1 MAYCINPSC
10 KHRQNPDDVQKC
22 LSCGTDLLIEQ
33 RFRLIKPLRTLDSRH
48 STEIFEVEENSK
60 RKVMKVLKSSDSKAI
75 ELLERETLTLQLF
88 DHPGIPRVVDDVITV
103 TPNNSRTELHC
114 LVMQFIEGQN
124 LEKWVEENG
133 RISQE
138 LAINWL
144 KQLVEVIDEVHRTGY
159 FHRDIKPSNVI
170 LQPSGHLTLIDFGGV
185 REVSNTYLA
194 KVSGVGG
201 NDIGLGGNYEITILY
216 SSGYTPLEQING
228 QAVPQSDFYALG
240 RTFAYLVTGIPLIN
254 LPTDQETTRLIWRNK
269 APQIE
274 KPLADLL
281 DDMMAPAPGKR
292 PQAAKFILQRL
303 ENIPLHSKIYR
314 VTKSRLFKVSAGILI
329 LLIISCLGYLSLP
342 LLVNHYID
350 LGKKAQK
357 ENRLNDAENQFQKA
371 VNLQPQTSELISQFY
386 LEQAD
391 RRNISLEDSKK
402 YYELAIKYNS
412 KNDVAYN
419 NLALLCQQ
427 LRDAACVENNYKM
440 LFSLKPNS
448 WTGHY
453 GLGSFYDDNGEYK
466 LAIEQYQL
474 AIKSSNEAVEAISN
488 LARLQIIEGKYETAI
503 STALQ
508 GLEKAKETELQAAL
522 YKTLGWAKFEQKNYV
537 EAKNNLEKSRQLYPR
552 ADTYCLLAQVQEK
565 TNSSQ
570 DARLSWEACLLADSN
585 LPEVQRWR
593 QQFLDRFLGKVV
605 LKSSL

>member
-22 LSCGTDLLIEQ
+22 LNCGTELLIDE
-33 RFRLIKPLRTLDSRH
+33 RFRLIKPLRSLDSRH
-48 STEIFEVEENSK
+48 NTEIFEVEENGR
-60 RKVMKVLKSSDSKAI
+60 RKVMKVLKSSDPKAV

-88 DHPGIPRVVDDVITV
+88 DHPGIPRVVDDVIIV
-103 TPNNSRTELHC
+103 TPNSSISELHC

-124 LEKWVEENG
+124 LEEWVEENG
-133 RISQE
+133 KISQE

-144 KQLVEVIDEVHRTGY
+144 KQLVQIIDEVHRTGY
-159 FHRDIKPSNVI
+159 FHRDIKPSNII
-170 LQPSGHLTLIDFGGV
+170 LQPNGQLTLIDFGGV
-185 REVSNTYLA
+185 REVTNTYLA

-201 NDIGLGGNYEITILY
+201 NDIGLGGNYEITVLY
-216 SSGYTPLEQING
+216 SAGYTPLEQING

-240 RTFAYLVTGIPLIN
+240 RTFAYLVTGIGLTN

-292 PQAAKFILQRL
+292 PAAAKFILQRL
-303 ENIPLHSKIYR
+303 DNLAIQSKIYR
-314 VTKSRLFKVSAGILI
+314 IIKSPIFKISASILFIFSLFSI
-329 LLIISCLGYLSLP
+329 GYLSLP
-342 LLVNHYID
+342 LVANYYLEQ
-350 LGKKAQK
+350 GKKAQK
-357 ENRLNDAENQFQKA
+357 ENRLSEAQNQFQLA
-371 VNLQPQTSELISQFY
+371 VSLQPNTSKLVSQYY

-391 RRNISLEDSKK
+391 RRNIPLEESKK

-427 LRDAACVENNYKM
+427 LRDIACVEKNYQE
-440 LFSLKPNS
+440 LFKLKPNS

-453 GLGSFYDDNGEYK
+453 GLGNFYDDNGEYK

-474 AIKSSNEAVEAISN
+474 AIKSSEEAVYAISN
-488 LARLQIIEGKYETAI
+488 LARLQVIEGKYDKAI
-503 STALQ
+503 ALVVQ
-508 GLEKAKETELQAAL
+508 GLKKTQETELQAAL
-522 YKTLGWAKFEQKNYV
+522 YKTWGWAELEQKNYAQ
-537 EAKNNLEKSRQLYPR
+537 AKKYLEKSGQLYPR
-552 ADTYCLLAQVQEK
+552 TDTYCLLAQVQEK
-565 TNSSQ
+565 NNAAQ
-570 DARLSWEACLLADSN
+570 DARLSWEACLLAQSS
-585 LPEVQRWR
+585 LPEVQQWR
-593 QQFLDRFLGKVV
+593 QQFLDRTLGKVIP
-605 LKSSL
+605 KSSP